1 MPRTLYQKFR
11 DLWKDKPDK
20 TTPVTAKALMHFEQ
34 GIYDNS
40 ANMALKEIYGDNAIL
55 MGRTSSKEV
64 GTNSA
69 TFGSNNKASGYNA
82 FSSGFYNEASGEH
95 ATAFGNSTISSA
107 YGSFSEGL
115 HTKASSSYQHVQGR
129 YNIEDVQNRYAHIVG
144 GGTSNSDRKNIYALD
159 WGGNAWFAGNVTN
172 GNGVSLSGLKS
183 EVDEVRNIASGAS
196 TAKVFNT
203 KEELDEWL
211 ETEGNPETLKVGQN
225 IYIKAKDTPDYW
237 WDGTGLQEL
246 ETGTVTIEELTYDET
261 IAILNGSGV
270 A

>member
-34 GIYDNS
+34 GIYNNS
-40 ANMALKEIYGDNAIL
+40 VNMALKEIYGDNAIL

-69 TFGSNNKASGYNA
+69 TFGSNNKTSASNT
-82 FSSGFYNEASGEH
+82 FSSGLFSEASASE
-95 ATAFGNSTISSA
+95 AASFGNSTSA
-107 YGSFSEGL
+107 TASGAFAEGL
-115 HTKASSSYQHVQGR
+115 YTKASSPFQHVQGR

-159 WGGNAWFAGNVTN
+159 WNGNAWFAGNVTN

-211 ETEGNPETLKVGQN
+211 AVEGNTETLKVGQN

-246 ETGTVTIEELTYDET
+246 ETGTVTIEELTYEET

-270 A
+270 E